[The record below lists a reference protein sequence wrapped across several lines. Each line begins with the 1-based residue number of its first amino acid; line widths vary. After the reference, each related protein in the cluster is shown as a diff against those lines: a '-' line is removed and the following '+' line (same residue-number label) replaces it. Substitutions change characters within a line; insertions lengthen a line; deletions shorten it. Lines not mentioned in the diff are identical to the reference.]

1 MKVGIRKPSIKK
13 RVKART
19 TGKLKRSIKRS
30 VNPTYGKKGMGWVN
44 DPKKAAYN
52 KVYNK
57 TTSGVTNLSST
68 THSNKSA
75 EKSSNHSGSA
85 ELFGDLNEDL
95 ITLNK
100 CADLLTST
108 TNPNTF
114 FKTYDTYMKTLKN
127 LASAEKQ
134 GIKFEGESP
143 QAKYQ
148 TVKKK
153 FEKVKAI
160 NDFIDRYWNETSERA
175 EKKTSPE
182 EKTNIFNAFSKAMS
196 LHEKAMP
203 EQCIDYYKSKLG
215 QCEYK
220 PSNYANG
227 KKKTPKTVS
236 VPVDTHENTLN
247 DKLVDT
253 LGAFIIF
260 LIASVIIIFFV
271 AGLFHFITFAW
282 ILTLVSLVAFIA
294 KVIKIWKSKTKTE
307 YKYVDEDKLSDED
320 KEAIEK
326 EKINNK

>member
-13 RVKART
+13 SVKAKT
-19 TGKLKRSIKRS
+19 TGKLKRSVKRS
-30 VNPTYGKKGMGWVN
+30 IDPTYGKKGAGWIN

-57 TTSGVTNLSST
+57 TTVGVNSLSSKS
-68 THSNKSA
+68 HSNASSNKSSNYS
-75 EKSSNHSGSA
+75 ESS
-85 ELFGDLNEDL
+85 EFFGDLNENL
-95 ITLNK
+95 TTLNK
-100 CADLLTST
+100 CADIFTST

-114 FKTYDTYMKTLKN
+114 FETYDTYVRTLKN

-134 GIKFEGESP
+134 GVKFEGESP

-160 NDFIDRYWNETSERA
+160 NDFIDRYWKETAERA

-203 EQCIDYYKSKLG
+203 EQCVDYYKSKLG
-215 QCEYK
+215 QGEYK

-282 ILTLVSLVAFIA
+282 ILTLVSLVAFF
-294 KVIKIWKSKTKTE
+294 
-307 YKYVDEDKLSDED
+307 
-320 KEAIEK
+320 
-326 EKINNK
+326 